1 MGEVRDGDE
10 AVALPVKHAEGL
22 PDLLLDVIVMDLSRE
37 SGIIISIRIMEDS
50 VISRVSGIRENL

>member
-1 MGEVRDGDE
+1 MGEVWDGDE

-37 SGIIISIRIMEDS
+37 SGIIHGSLEASGIREDS
-50 VISRVSGIRENL
+50 VISRV